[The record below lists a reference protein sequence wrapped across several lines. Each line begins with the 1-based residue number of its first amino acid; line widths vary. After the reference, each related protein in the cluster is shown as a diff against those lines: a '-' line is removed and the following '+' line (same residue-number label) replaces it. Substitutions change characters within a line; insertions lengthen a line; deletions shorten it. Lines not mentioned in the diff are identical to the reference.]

1 MTDDLD
7 PSRLLASAALDD
19 EVDAAERAHVE
30 SSPELLHDL
39 ETYRTIAAELRDV
52 EVPAPGRD
60 LAIAAALAAFD
71 EVMVVAAATAA
82 VASTAFP
89 AAASPAAAS
98 PAAASPAVDVVSLQD
113 RRRRRLLWTGRVAG
127 GMAAAAVVAVI
138 GVAAL
143 NSGTG
148 DDKRSSST
156 VAVLEQSSATA
167 AKSAPQA
174 DATLSSA
181 AAAATETMPN
191 IAAATGGAS
200 DATDPWLGAPSFT
213 NPDELRTYAL
223 VASSS
228 TVTADTAANPA
239 AETPADT
246 TAASTAA
253 QAAPVPSPLA
263 TCLPNSPATVTAA
276 FYAGQRVYLLRDE
289 VAGLLR
295 VLDPATCDE
304 ILTVPLP

>member
-71 EVMVVAAATAA
+71 EVKVVAAATAA
-82 VASTAFP
+82 VASTAF
-89 AAASPAAAS
+89 PAAAS

-200 DATDPWLGAPSFT
+200 DATDPWLGAPSFA

-239 AETPADT
+239 AETPVDT
-246 TAASTAA
+246 TAASTAT